1 MIYSTQ
7 NKLKKLFSF
16 FSVDPDILIDQL
28 NKWLLSNIAK
38 ILRTYVIHNVHF
50 YKKIHKRVS

>member
-38 ILRTYVIHNVHF
+38 ILRTYVIHNAHF
-50 YKKIHKRVS
+50 YKKNP